1 MAICTITISC
11 RIFLMRQPLLNIEM
25 ATVPGDWCTVHEIPA
40 GLEMEEMGMLVKTKY
55 FGEINLAEEKI
66 LEFDNGIMGFEE
78 YTKYTILY
86 DSEEEEKGNIMWFQ
100 SVEEPALALP
110 VINPLYVKAD
120 YDPEV
125 SEELLQP
132 LGEINEEN
140 LCILL
145 TLTVP
150 KDVKHTTANLKAPL
164 IVNADTRKGCQA
176 IVENADYE
184 VKYNVYEAI
193 QKMKEEKGDE

>member
-1 MAICTITISC
+1 
-11 RIFLMRQPLLNIEM
+11 
-25 ATVPGDWCTVHEIPA
+25 
-40 GLEMEEMGMLVKTKY
+40 MLVKTKY
-55 FGEINLAEEKI
+55 FGEIDLTEDKI
-66 LEFDNGIMGFEE
+66 LEFENGIMGFEE
-78 YTKYTILY
+78 YTRYTILY
-86 DSEEEEKGNIMWFQ
+86 DREEEKKGNIMWFQ

-110 VINPLYVKAD
+110 VISPFYVKKD
-120 YDPEV
+120 YNPEV

-150 KDVKHTTANLKAPL
+150 GNVKQTTANLKAPL

-193 QKMKEEKGDE
+193 QKMKEEEGDE